1 MKEPKLLEIVV
12 LAAGKGTRM
21 RSAKPKVLQ
30 PIGGRPMLAHVLQT
44 AEALSPH
51 AIHVVVGHQADLVR
65 AAFAEMPLNWHL
77 QAEQLGT
84 GHAVAQTSD
93 SLNPDARALILY
105 GDVPLITPETLQ
117 NLLVTCSGN
126 EVGLLTALPASPDGY
141 GRIVRDGNGQVERIV
156 EHKDADAE
164 LRKIREVNT
173 GILTAMASDLTR
185 WLAQLSNN
193 NAQGEYYLTDVIGM
207 AVAEGIPVRTY
218 TCPDPIEA
226 EGVNNRLQQAVIE
239 RAYQRR
245 EAERLMNAGV
255 TLMDPDRIDIRGQV
269 SCGQDVV
276 IDVGVILEGNVT
288 LEDGV
293 KIGANSVVRNTRIGA
308 GSEIKPHTVIDGAVI
323 EAGVS
328 VGPFARIRPDTTLKT
343 GAAIGNFVEVKKSVV
358 GEGSKAGHLA
368 YLGDA
373 VIGRNV
379 NIGAGTI
386 TCNYDGANKHQTV
399 LQDDVFVGS
408 DTQLVAPVTVGEGAT
423 IGAGTTVTQDVPN
436 GVLVVSRVRQ
446 KHISGWQRPTK
457 RKKQEGSQ

>member
-1 MKEPKLLEIVV
+1 
-12 LAAGKGTRM
+12 
-21 RSAKPKVLQ
+21 
-30 PIGGRPMLAHVLQT
+30 MLGHVLNT

-65 AAFAEMPLNWHL
+65 ATFADKPLHWHL

-84 GHAVAQTSD
+84 GHAVAQASD
-93 SLNPDARALILY
+93 SLHPDARVLILY

-117 NLLVTCSGN
+117 NLLAACSDN

-141 GRIVRDGNGQVERIV
+141 GRIVRDGNGHVERIV

-164 LRKIREVNT
+164 LRKICEVNT
-173 GILTAMASDLTR
+173 GIITAMASDLTR

-207 AVAEGIPVRTY
+207 AVAEGTPVRTH
-218 TCPDPIEA
+218 TCPEPIEA
-226 EGVNNRLQQAVIE
+226 EGVNNRMQQAVIE

-245 EAERLMNAGV
+245 LAERLMSEGV
-255 TLMDPDRIDIRGQV
+255 TVIDADRIDIRGQV

-293 KIGANSVVRNTRIGA
+293 KIGAYSVVRNTHIGA

-323 EAGVS
+323 EARVS
-328 VGPFARIRPDTTLKT
+328 IGPFARIRPDTTVKT

-446 KHISGWQRPTK
+446 KHIEGWQRPTK
-457 RKKQEGSQ
+457 QKKQEGSQ